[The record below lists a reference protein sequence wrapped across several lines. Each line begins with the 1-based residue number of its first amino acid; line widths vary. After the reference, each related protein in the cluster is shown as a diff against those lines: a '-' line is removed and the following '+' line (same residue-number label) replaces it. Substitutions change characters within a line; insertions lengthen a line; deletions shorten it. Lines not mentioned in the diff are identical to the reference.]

1 MLWDNALFFTRDI
14 HEGGKIWM
22 KYLHF
27 YKNKLQF
34 REHGLLGCS
43 VLLYKRLFPGYDA
56 FSSYGVRK

>member
-1 MLWDNALFFTRDI
+1 
-14 HEGGKIWM
+14 M